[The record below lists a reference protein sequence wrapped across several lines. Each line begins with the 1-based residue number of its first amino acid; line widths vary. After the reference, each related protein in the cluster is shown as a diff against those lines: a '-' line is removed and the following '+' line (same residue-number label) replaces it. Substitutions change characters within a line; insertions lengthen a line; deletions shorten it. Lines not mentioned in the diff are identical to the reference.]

1 MKKTLIVIVCLVLA
15 AMLAACSAGT
25 AGGSIEGSLEDIMAK
40 VYEGAD
46 TEQPDVWNIEIN
58 DENKE
63 YYFGTADIEYKEA
76 ISSDAMIN
84 AVAHSI
90 CLLRLNNANDAA
102 GVMEKLKANA
112 NPNKWICVGVEEEDV
127 IVDSVGDLVIFIM
140 AENAEAYHESFK
152 ALAK

>member
-63 YYFGTADIEYKEA
+63 YYFGTADIEYK
-76 ISSDAMIN
+76 
-84 AVAHSI
+84 
-90 CLLRLNNANDAA
+90 
-102 GVMEKLKANA
+102 
-112 NPNKWICVGVEEEDV
+112 
-127 IVDSVGDLVIFIM
+127 
-140 AENAEAYHESFK
+140 
-152 ALAK
+152 